1 MHQVEVSRTI
11 SASPEQLYALISD
24 LPRMGEWSQENNG
37 GKWIKGA
44 VGPAVGARF
53 KGKNSKGVIR
63 WSTLLTVATADPG
76 KEFAFDVKA
85 MGMKVARWGYRLE
98 ATEGGTTVTE
108 YWDDHRVPPV
118 KAITG
123 LALNV
128 RDRATHNAAE
138 MEHTLAALA
147 AAV

>member
-63 WSTLLTVATADPG
+63 WSTLVTVATADPG

>member
-63 WSTLLTVATADPG
+63 WSTLVTVATADPG

-138 MEHTLAALA
+138 LEHTLAALA